1 MEEETP
7 IVSNN
12 RGTYSD
18 IEQPLQISRESHFG
32 VSGFKEP
39 ATHRL
44 NKSTWEWLF
53 GSCMHRTNDLT
64 SAEIEEFGELSKD
77 S

>member
-7 IVSNN
+7 IVSLN
-12 RGTYSD
+12 RGAYSD
-18 IEQPLQISRESHFG
+18 IEQPLHISRESHFG
-32 VSGFKEP
+32 IFKEP

-53 GSCMHRTNDLT
+53 GSCMHRPNDLSST
-64 SAEIEEFGELSKD
+64 EIDEFGELYKD